1 MRFLGIL
8 TAGWYLVNVISSD
21 FPFELES
28 LLLNDSTALKHILLE
43 VGLEV
48 NECGKTLEK
57 SRPIHDNTNW
67 ILMRKKYEGVV
78 NASESGLNE
87 SSNDYIS
94 GFEVKYSLNYN
105 KNGKRGIF
113 AKESIKKGQIV
124 YQHRSLAYV
133 PDAVSFME
141 FLKTIPTDFVCDAI
155 NWLYEWEDGSFVI
168 DFDDMSYINDEG
180 ERNID
185 YIDNDMSQ
193 LVAIR
198 DINLG
203 EELIWNDVSN
213 EDYDV
218 EDDYAMD
225 DWGFD
230 RFDNE
235 NSTAGIL
242 RELNNCEEVA
252 KTKRPIF
259 GKPLWILMQKIYEE
273 ITNKT
278 MSSDDF
284 GFRVKY
290 SVDYS
295 KTHGRGLFAREKIEK
310 GQVVYQ
316 HKRDAYLSPE
326 TYPEFLNRLVLQENK
341 RKANNQD
348 LEPYLDF
355 LNISPSGVICDIQMW
370 SYDHTKTNYNLD
382 LDDMVFCNS
391 ADQLISWENIEYSD
405 EESIEMVATRDID
418 AGEEILCSYDD
429 FV

>member
-1 MRFLGIL
+1 MIAMRFLTIL
-8 TAGWYLVNVISSD
+8 TAGWKLINVIS
-21 FPFELES
+21 
-28 LLLNDSTALKHILLE
+28 NDSSIDTDIDSFLSDTDAEELKYLLRR
-43 VGLEV
+43 V
-48 NECGKTLEK
+48 NKCDKTLEK
-57 SRPIHDNTNW
+57 PRPIHEKTNW
-67 ILMRKKYEGVV
+67 ILMREKYDEIID
-78 NASESGLNE
+78 ASESGLNE

-94 GFEVKYSLNYN
+94 GFKIEYSLNYN
-105 KNGKRGIF
+105 ENGKRSIF

-124 YQHRSLAYV
+124 YEHRSLAYF
-133 PDAVSFME
+133 PDAVSFID
-141 FLKTIPTDFVCDAI
+141 FLKHIPPDFVCDAI
-155 NWLYEWEDGSFVI
+155 DWLSEWGGEEDDEAGYFAI

-180 ERNID
+180 EMNID
-185 YIDNDMSQ
+185 YIDDDMSQ

-203 EELIWNDVSN
+203 EELICNGPYSK
-213 EDYDV
+213 ET
-218 EDDYAMD
+218 
-225 DWGFD
+225 